1 MPQKDQLC
9 GPFWGALALT
19 AFGHPT
25 EQEQVARRAGTT
37 LATGDPSNWL
47 PPGAK
52 PRTDYRISPPV
63 AVDEARAGTS
73 ARGLARAV
81 EELSGAG
88 LAAIPV
94 AGPWTGEAVE
104 LLVQVVHETGI
115 ACVLVANLR
124 TGRLWGSRPHP
135 GPLLDYLLGHTV
147 ASLMPDWDAGHFLQ
161 VLACV
166 RGPGGALVVLR
177 DTYPQLGW
185 DGHHLQPAKVVAEA
199 LERGDNFEGGILCVC
214 EAACSE
220 VLRDRLG
227 ASGFDLRHWK
237 NGSTDAEW
245 AQ

>member
-25 EQEQVARRAGTT
+25 EVEQVARRAGST
-37 LATGDPSNWL
+37 LAMGDPSNWL

-52 PRTDYRISPPV
+52 PRADYRFSLPV
-63 AVDEARAGTS
+63 AVDETSAGTS

-88 LAAIPV
+88 LAAVPV
-94 AGPWTGEAVE
+94 AGPWNGEMVE
-104 LLVQVVHETGI
+104 LLIRTAHGADI
-115 ACVLVANLR
+115 ACVLIANLR
-124 TGRLWGSRPHP
+124 TGCLWGARPCP
-135 GPLLDYLLGHTV
+135 NILLDYLLGRTV
-147 ASLMPDWDAGHFLQ
+147 AGPEPDWDAGHFLQ

-185 DGHHLQPAKVVAEA
+185 DGHHLQPAKVVAAA
-199 LERGDNFEGGILCVC
+199 LERGDGSEGGILCVC
-214 EAACSE
+214 GNSSSE
-220 VLRDRLG
+220 TLRTRLG
-227 ASGFDLRHWK
+227 AAGFDLRHWE
-237 NGSTDAEW
+237 NGSMEAERTW
-245 AQ
+245 